1 MCVSLSLSRSLFL
14 SFSTFL
20 SRVRSFDHFWLAKSI
35 CNRWVFLLRF
45 VVVGKRVFW
54 ILSGGFLV
62 GYWGLCCCCWVGEG
76 GGWEEAAAMAMV
88 MTEKEEARV
97 EKGPESLEE
106 AIKLIEEFRLPGGL
120 LPLENVVECGY
131 IKETGYVW
139 ITQKK
144 AIQHTFKKISKQVS
158 YGENITAYLEKGRLK
173 KLTGV
178 KAKELLL
185 WVSIVD
191 ISLENPDAEPSEK
204 EEDAKIHFKSFAGI
218 GKTFPVNAFARGEWV
233 FWMLL
238 PTYSGVFLSSR
249 DVTSAVSFVAI
260 LATTITF
267 YFIFSSGSWAHGKWS
282 AVVTFPSHFN
292 AWNSWQ

>member
-1 MCVSLSLSRSLFL
+1 M
-14 SFSTFL
+14 
-20 SRVRSFDHFWLAKSI
+20 
-35 CNRWVFLLRF
+35 
-45 VVVGKRVFW
+45 
-54 ILSGGFLV
+54 
-62 GYWGLCCCCWVGEG
+62 GYWGLWCCCWVGEG
-76 GGWEEAAAMAMV
+76 GGEEAAAMAMV

-204 EEDAKIHFKSFAGI
+204 EEDAKIYFKSFAGI
-218 GKTFPVNAFARGEWV
+218 GKTFPVNAFARGE
-233 FWMLL
+233 
-238 PTYSGVFLSSR
+238 
-249 DVTSAVSFVAI
+249 
-260 LATTITF
+260 
-267 YFIFSSGSWAHGKWS
+267 
-282 AVVTFPSHFN
+282 
-292 AWNSWQ
+292 

>member
-1 MCVSLSLSRSLFL
+1 MIPLCSRP
-14 SFSTFL
+14 
-20 SRVRSFDHFWLAKSI
+20 R
-35 CNRWVFLLRF
+35 
-45 VVVGKRVFW
+45 
-54 ILSGGFLV
+54 
-62 GYWGLCCCCWVGEG
+62 
-76 GGWEEAAAMAMV
+76 
-88 MTEKEEARV
+88 KEEARV
-97 EKGPESLEE
+97 EKGSESLEE

-131 IKETGYVW
+131 VKESGYVW

-191 ISLENPDAEPSEK
+191 ISLENPDAEPTEK

-218 GKTFPVNAFARGEWV
+218 GKTFPLKAFARGE
-233 FWMLL
+233 
-238 PTYSGVFLSSR
+238 
-249 DVTSAVSFVAI
+249 
-260 LATTITF
+260 
-267 YFIFSSGSWAHGKWS
+267 
-282 AVVTFPSHFN
+282 
-292 AWNSWQ
+292 